1 MASAVGRVGPV
12 PEPAAA
18 KACRLGEVEGVP
30 EKRGCEADGGETHA
44 PHKSPNTRRRGCR
57 SPVSQHLPQ
66 DRRRGGRDRPRLHRD
81 EAVKELGHGAH
92 RDRRGSREIAEA
104 RACQP
109 CRQSAELL
117 HRDRVAHTGRQWK
130 GKGETGG
137 ACAPQNEPATADGR
151 HPVVPSRKCPTHYAS
166 HPHRRQQ
173 KGRGMTAPESA
184 AIASP

>member
-30 EKRGCEADGGETHA
+30 EKRGCEADGGETV
-44 PHKSPNTRRRGCR
+44 TRLIKARIPGGEDVGRQCPSTYPRIG
-57 SPVSQHLPQ
+57 
-66 DRRRGGRDRPRLHRD
+66 GEAGEIGRDSIEMKP
-81 EAVKELGHGAH
+81 
-92 RDRRGSREIAEA
+92 SRSLATAPIEIAEA